1 MNYYL
6 YEGRVYSSDELM
18 HYGVPGMKWGVRK
31 ERYKAMNR
39 HERKKTREKYYK
51 TEEGKTYKVKRNTII
66 GTVLGGP
73 VVGIASG
80 LITAKRNGLLQKR
93 VEQGKQY
100 VEKLA
105 SNRTVELT
113 GSLGNGTRVTGE
125 EEAQFWKD
133 LARYYEEQQQ

>member
-6 YEGRVYSSDELM
+6 CDGSFYSKDELK

-39 HERKKTREKYYK
+39 HERKKTREEDYR
-51 TEEGKTYKVKRNTII
+51 RNTII

-80 LITAKRNGLLQKR
+80 LITAKRNGLLEKR
-93 VEQGKQY
+93 VSQGKQY

-105 SNRTVELT
+105 TTRTVELKR
-113 GSLGNGTRVTGE
+113 SYGNDTRVTGE
-125 EEAQFWKD
+125 EEAEFWKS
-133 LARYYEEQQQ
+133 LAKELEKQQQ

>member
-51 TEEGKTYKVKRNTII
+51 TEEGKMYKVKRNTII
-66 GTVLGGP
+66 GTVLAGP

-80 LITAKRNGLLQKR
+80 LITAKRNGLLQER

-105 SNRTVELT
+105 SKRTVELT
-113 GSLGNGTRVTGE
+113 GSHGNGTRVTGE